1 VTAEAIVGL
10 VIGGA
15 GVVGWAVERARGM
28 GRVEGKLD
36 ALATKVT
43 EVATELANDR
53 AEAIRSREAQGARIG
68 NVESAIRE
76 MKAVDEDRSRPIRID
91 QRKGRDE

>member
-15 GVVGWAVERARGM
+15 GIVGWAVERARGM

-43 EVATELANDR
+43 EVATELKNDR
-53 AEAIRSREAQGARIG
+53 AESVRSREAQGERIG
-68 NVESAIRE
+68 DLEERVAAIE
-76 MKAVDEDRSRPIRID
+76 AVDEDRSRPVRITE
-91 QRKGRDE
+91 GR